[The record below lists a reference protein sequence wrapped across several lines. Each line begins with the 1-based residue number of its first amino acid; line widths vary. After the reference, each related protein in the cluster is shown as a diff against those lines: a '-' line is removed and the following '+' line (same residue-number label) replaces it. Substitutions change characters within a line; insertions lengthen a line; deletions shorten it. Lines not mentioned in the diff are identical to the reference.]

1 MVVLQHAKVMMIL
14 MRIDDDYED
23 QNNKQYI
30 NNRSAYVLNRSAY
43 VLNRSAYVPLYLVI
57 QSARMQRQGSPT
69 TTTTAMM
76 MMVRVAAYTNAL
88 RMVLNEWSGRCD
100 CV

>member
-1 MVVLQHAKVMMIL
+1 MIMMS
-14 MRIDDDYED
+14 RI
-23 QNNKQYI
+23 NKQYI

-88 RMVLNEWSGRCD
+88 RMILNEWSGRCD